1 MQITAI
7 LAAQVRHAFA
17 FDAETS
23 ASLRAGW
30 DGDLGA
36 LAVDG
41 RNFHLAAEG
50 CLHHRC
56 GRAAIEIGAVAL
68 KERVRFH
75 GEEEIKIAGRA
86 AAHAA
91 IAFAGQADAGAVFNA
106 GRDFYRERTF
116 FLHLASA
123 ATGAAWRFDG
133 LTAAMAGRAGAHH
146 AEHALLRA
154 DLAGALA
161 GGAGFQ
167 RRVAFGARAL
177 ARLARLRARHDDL
190 ALIAA
195 ESLFERD
202 LD

>member
-1 MQITAI
+1 
-7 LAAQVRHAFA
+7 
-17 FDAETS
+17 
-23 ASLRAGW
+23 
-30 DGDLGA
+30 
-36 LAVDG
+36 
-41 RNFHLAAEG
+41 
-50 CLHHRC
+50 
-56 GRAAIEIGAVAL
+56 
-68 KERVRFH
+68 
-75 GEEEIKIAGRA
+75 
-86 AAHAA
+86 
-91 IAFAGQADAGAVFNA
+91 
-106 GRDFYRERTF
+106 RTF

-202 LD
+202 LDIVAKIGAATGAVARSACAARKHFFEAAAEDLVEEVGKIRRAAMEAAAAGAAALERGLAEAIASRALSRTGNHRIGFAQRL